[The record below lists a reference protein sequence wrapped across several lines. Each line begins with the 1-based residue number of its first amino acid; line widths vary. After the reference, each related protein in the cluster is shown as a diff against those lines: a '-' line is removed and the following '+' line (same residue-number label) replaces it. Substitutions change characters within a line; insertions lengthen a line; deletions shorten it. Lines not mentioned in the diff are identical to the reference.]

1 MPDSRGKIRILLA
14 NEHRIER
21 DGIRACVSEAD
32 HMEIVA
38 ESNDGYEAMEQAR
51 RHQPD
56 VVVMDERLRGL
67 NGLAATARIRRD
79 WHGAR
84 ILMLASQDHPD
95 HLVEIIRAGASGC
108 VPKAVAPHELRQAIE
123 KVAAGEMH
131 FGMPETVRYLRRY
144 RPASPCVVAEPVS
157 ALTPRE
163 EEVLALISDGAG
175 NRQIADR
182 LKIAVRTAETHRER
196 LMRKLDIHDGPSLRA
211 YAAAHQML
219 KQAGTVGVST
229 GD

>member
-1 MPDSRGKIRILLA
+1 MPEIRGKIRILLV
-14 NEHRIER
+14 NEHPIER
-21 DGIRACVSEAD
+21 DGIRACVSAAS

-38 ESNDGYEAMEQAR
+38 DSSDGYEALEQTR
-51 RHQPD
+51 RLVPD
-56 VVVMDERLRGL
+56 IVVMDEKLPRL
-67 NGLAATARIRRD
+67 NGLAATALIRRD
-79 WHGAR
+79 WPNAR
-84 ILMLASQDHPD
+84 ILVLASHDHPD

-108 VPKAVAPHELRQAIE
+108 VPKAVAPDDLRHAIE
-123 KVAAGEMH
+123 KIAAGEMH

-144 RPASPCVVAEPVS
+144 RPACACVVAEPVS

-163 EEVLALISDGAG
+163 EEVLALISAGAG
-175 NRQIADR
+175 NREIADR

-219 KQAGTVGVST
+219 KKAETVGVST